1 MKFKELRDERW
12 SAIKPLLFATNSC
25 RQEESRRV
33 QERALMLGNF
43 ELFLAGIKINIGI
56 GKPRTKPQEAY
67 ARQTYQIL

>member
-1 MKFKELRDERW
+1 
-12 SAIKPLLFATNSC
+12 
-25 RQEESRRV
+25 
-33 QERALMLGNF
+33 MLGNF